1 MITSQNVH
9 AELKAAFN
17 ARDYA
22 KFGSLLHPEYSYM
35 GGDGQV
41 HAGGPSVGVGIAQM
55 YAAAFPDAKLEV
67 LTVLASGNSAAA
79 EYRATGTHQGDL
91 FGILPS
97 GKSIDLQIANLIEL
111 RDGLIY
117 REREYIDMNAMFTQ
131 IGAR

>member
-1 MITSQNVH
+1 MLQRVKLKHLFDRSITFT
-9 AELKAAFN
+9 L
-17 ARDYA
+17 
-22 KFGSLLHPEYSYM
+22 
-35 GGDGQV
+35 
-41 HAGGPSVGVGIAQM
+41 GVGIAQI

-97 GKSIDLQIANLIEL
+97 GKSINLQIANLIEL

-117 REREYIDMNAMFTQ
+117 REREYIDMTQ
-131 IGAR
+131 CSLKLAPAKV